1 MLLPDLVHK
10 RDQLLVGSLRPGFR
24 EILRHLLDRC
34 HQILRK
40 VIGHQDTE
48 EEQEHKHADNCQH
61 HVLGQSKNIVAF
73 PCDPQD
79 PAIVQTDRVIEH
91 VFIQCGRAAG
101 IASFPVFQRHMD
113 LRTVLMV
120 LHRGKVCIAVKDHI
134 SAGVDH
140 RDAQRIG
147 IQIIGI
153 RVQIRDTVKDMHI
166 FHDKCI
172 RLQIPDHLF
181 LIDPVKNE

>member
-1 MLLPDLVHK
+1 
-10 RDQLLVGSLRPGFR
+10 
-24 EILRHLLDRC
+24 
-34 HQILRK
+34 
-40 VIGHQDTE
+40 
-48 EEQEHKHADNCQH
+48 
-61 HVLGQSKNIVAF
+61 
-73 PCDPQD
+73 
-79 PAIVQTDRVIEH
+79 
-91 VFIQCGRAAG
+91 
-101 IASFPVFQRHMD
+101 MD

-120 LHRGKVCIAVKDHI
+120 LHRGRVRIAVKDHI

-166 FHDKCI
+166 FHDKRI
-172 RLQIPDHLF
+172 RLQIADHLF